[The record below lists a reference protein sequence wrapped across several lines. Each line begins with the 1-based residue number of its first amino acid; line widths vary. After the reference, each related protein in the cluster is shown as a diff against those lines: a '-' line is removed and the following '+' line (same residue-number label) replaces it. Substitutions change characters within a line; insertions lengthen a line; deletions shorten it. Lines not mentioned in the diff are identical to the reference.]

1 MNDDAKPFH
10 LEVILVLYGVTNCYI
25 LSTNILH
32 TSWLLEYTAQII
44 PTISLSHNIP
54 AISINGEM
62 YYVQSLTACIA
73 STRCYL
79 LQPQQTL
86 LGRAEGL

>member
-1 MNDDAKPFH
+1 VNNGAKPFH
-10 LEVILVLYGVTNCYI
+10 LEVIYGVLTAI
-25 LSTNILH
+25 LSTNILR

-73 STRCYL
+73 GTRCYL
-79 LQPQQTL
+79 LQQQQTL
-86 LGRAEGL
+86 LGGAEGL